1 MSKLIIVESPTKA
14 KTITKF
20 LPKGYKV
27 ESSYGHVR
35 DLPRGALGVDVE
47 DNFQPQYVTPM
58 KSKKR
63 VNELKKIA
71 AKVDEVILASDEDRE
86 GEAIAWHLEQIMKGK
101 VHGKKMMNVD
111 KELQA
116 KDLPI
121 KRIVFHEITKPA
133 ILHALENP
141 REIQDY
147 LVSAQQARRVLDR
160 LVGYELSPFLWK
172 KVAKGLSAGRVQS
185 VALRLIVDRENEIRA
200 FKPEEYW
207 TIEAKLQTEK
217 ENIFSA
223 ELKKI
228 NTDTLAKFD
237 IPSEKRAK
245 EIETDL
251 KNANFKVA
259 SVKET
264 DTKRSPSPPFTT
276 STLQQQ
282 ASSRFGFSAKRT
294 MTLAQ
299 ILYENGLITYMRTDS
314 VNLSKESLTAAKSY
328 LEQELG
334 KEYALKSPRYFK
346 GKSKLAQ
353 EAHEA
358 IRPTGTTP
366 PEQISI
372 QDEGARKLYRLIW
385 QRFLASQMPEAR
397 FKALKVEVE
406 GKGKE
411 EYTLAAN
418 GNRLVFDGYLKIFP
432 QKFEEREL
440 PKLSEAENLKG
451 KEIIPSQ
458 HFTEP
463 PPRYSEAR
471 LIKTLEE
478 YGIGR
483 PSTYVPTISTIQA
496 RNYVEKDAG
505 KFKPTEIGE
514 MVNKILVE
522 HFPQIVDL
530 EFTANM
536 EELFDRVAEGDA
548 EWQNIIKEF
557 YGPFKKNLNEKL
569 EEVDKEHTEEITDE
583 KCDKC
588 EKPMAIKFGRFGQF
602 LACTGF
608 PDCKNAKPLKKN
620 EPKKTGVQCPE
631 CDGELV
637 MKFTRTRG
645 KRPFFGCSKY
655 PECDFATW
663 TDPAKEKPVAR
674 TEAEKQTSREKRA
687 AREAKKKKTKRK

>member
-1 MSKLIIVESPTKA
+1 SPTKA

-20 LPKGYKV
+20 LPKEYKV

-35 DLPRGALGVDVE
+35 DLPRGAFGVDVE
-47 DNFQPQYVTPM
+47 NNFQPQYVVPM

-71 AKVDEVILASDEDRE
+71 TKADEVILASDEDRE
-86 GEAIAWHLEQIMKGK
+86 GEAIAWHLEQIVKGK
-101 VHGKKMMNVD
+101 VHGKRMMNVD

-116 KDLPI
+116 KNLPI
-121 KRIVFHEITKPA
+121 KRIVFHEITKSA
-133 ILHALENP
+133 ILNALEHP
-141 REIQDY
+141 REIQINMVD
-147 LVSAQQARRVLDR
+147 AQQARRVMDR
-160 LVGYELSPFLWK
+160 IVGYQLSPFLWQ

-207 TIEAKLQTEK
+207 TVEANLQTDKK
-217 ENIFSA
+217 EIFSA

-228 NTDTLAKFD
+228 NSDTLNKFD
-237 IPSEKRAK
+237 IPNEKRAK
-245 EIETDL
+245 EIEADL
-251 KNANFKVA
+251 KGASFKVL
-259 SVKET
+259 SVKEA

-282 ASSRFGFSAKRT
+282 AGSRLGFSAKRT

-299 ILYENGLITYMRTDS
+299 MLYENGLITYMRTDS
-314 VNLSKESLTAAKSY
+314 VNLSKESLNAAKNY
-328 LEQELG
+328 LENEFG
-334 KEYALKSPRYFK
+334 KEYALESPRYFK

-358 IRPTGTTP
+358 IRPTGTAP
-366 PEQISI
+366 AEAISV

-385 QRFLASQMPEAR
+385 QRFMASQMPEAR
-397 FKALKVEVE
+397 FKALKVEIE
-406 GKGKE
+406 AKGSE
-411 EYTLAAN
+411 NYTLNAN
-418 GNRLVFDGYLKIFP
+418 GNRLVFDGFLKVFS
-432 QKFEEREL
+432 QKFEEKDL
-440 PKLSEAENLKG
+440 PKLEEGQALEAKD
-451 KEIIPSQ
+451 IIPNQ

-514 MVNKILVE
+514 MVNKLLVE
-522 HFPQIVDL
+522 HFPQIVDF

-536 EELFDRVAEGDA
+536 EERFDEIAEG
-548 EWQNIIKEF
+548 KEQWYAILQDF
-557 YGPFKKNLNEKL
+557 YGPFKKNLDEKL

-687 AREAKKKKTKRK
+687 AREAKRKKK